1 MNLLYKD
8 IREEESY
15 KRGAL
20 KYGNGGVETR
30 ASKQGRRNKGVEIL
44 FLFKIAMAAYIRRAF
59 NVKRSLKSSFSS
71 TITDPLVIPI

>member
-30 ASKQGRRNKGVEIL
+30 ASKQGRRNRGVETGASKY
-44 FLFKIAMAAYIRRAF
+44 F
-59 NVKRSLKSSFSS
+59 FSS
-71 TITDPLVIPI
+71 KSPWPLI